1 MSNSDTSPRRM
12 APAILRYGIAGLCVA
27 AALFATKFLQLFTD
41 TPPWF
46 EFLVAVMI
54 SSWVGGLG
62 PGFLAVLLSSLTI
75 DYFFLPPLYSIGVPK
90 IPHLRG
96 HLVFVLS
103 SLLISWLSARRK
115 KAEAL
120 LRQARDEMEAKV
132 RERTAEL
139 KQTNVELQAEIAER
153 RRAEDTL
160 REQAD
165 LLNLT
170 HDTVMVRGANDAITY
185 WNRGA
190 EEMYGWTK
198 EEVLGKASHTLL
210 QTVFPKP
217 LDDIKAE
224 LISRG
229 RWEGEIIHARRD
241 GRQIVVASRWAVK
254 RDGQGTPVAT
264 LEINNDITERRQAED
279 ALREMQAELAHV
291 TRVLTMGELA
301 ASIAHEVRQPLTAV
315 VTNGHACLRW
325 LAGDP
330 SNLDEARQAVERM
343 IRAGNQA
350 NEVLG
355 RIRTLLKKSLPA
367 KAPVDINEVIHE
379 VVAVA
384 RSEAARHR
392 IFPQTQLAAGLPLVL
407 GDRVQLQQVI
417 LNLVLNG
424 IDAMT
429 AVSDPSQQLVISSNR
444 YESGKVLVA
453 VKDSGIGLD
462 PQNMDRIF
470 DAFYTTK
477 ADGMGMGLSISRS
490 IVESHGGR
498 LWATPNAGKG
508 ATFQF
513 TLPAEGTSQP

>member
-1 MSNSDTSPRRM
+1 MSNPDTSPRRM
-12 APAILRYGIAGLCVA
+12 RPSIIRYGIAVLCVA
-27 AALFATKFLQLFTD
+27 AALLATKFLQLFTD

-62 PGFLAVLLSSLTI
+62 PGFLAVLLSSLAI
-75 DYFFLPPLYSIGVPK
+75 DYFFLPPLYSIGVPN

-96 HLVFVLS
+96 HFVFVLS

-139 KQTNVELQAEIAER
+139 KQTNEELQAEIAER

-198 EEVLGKASHTLL
+198 EEVLGKVSHTLL

-264 LEINNDITERRQAED
+264 LEINNDITERR
-279 ALREMQAELAHV
+279 
-291 TRVLTMGELA
+291 
-301 ASIAHEVRQPLTAV
+301 
-315 VTNGHACLRW
+315 AC
-325 LAGDP
+325 
-330 SNLDEARQAVERM
+330 
-343 IRAGNQA
+343 
-350 NEVLG
+350 
-355 RIRTLLKKSLPA
+355 
-367 KAPVDINEVIHE
+367 
-379 VVAVA
+379 
-384 RSEAARHR
+384 
-392 IFPQTQLAAGLPLVL
+392 
-407 GDRVQLQQVI
+407 
-417 LNLVLNG
+417 
-424 IDAMT
+424 
-429 AVSDPSQQLVISSNR
+429 
-444 YESGKVLVA
+444 
-453 VKDSGIGLD
+453 
-462 PQNMDRIF
+462 
-470 DAFYTTK
+470 
-477 ADGMGMGLSISRS
+477 
-490 IVESHGGR
+490 
-498 LWATPNAGKG
+498 
-508 ATFQF
+508 
-513 TLPAEGTSQP
+513 

>member
-1 MSNSDTSPRRM
+1 
-12 APAILRYGIAGLCVA
+12 
-27 AALFATKFLQLFTD
+27 
-41 TPPWF
+41 
-46 EFLVAVMI
+46 
-54 SSWVGGLG
+54 
-62 PGFLAVLLSSLTI
+62 
-75 DYFFLPPLYSIGVPK
+75 
-90 IPHLRG
+90 
-96 HLVFVLS
+96 
-103 SLLISWLSARRK
+103 
-115 KAEAL
+115 
-120 LRQARDEMEAKV
+120 
-132 RERTAEL
+132 
-139 KQTNVELQAEIAER
+139 
-153 RRAEDTL
+153 
-160 REQAD
+160 
-165 LLNLT
+165 
-170 HDTVMVRGANDAITY
+170 
-185 WNRGA
+185 
-190 EEMYGWTK
+190 
-198 EEVLGKASHTLL
+198 
-210 QTVFPKP
+210 
-217 LDDIKAE
+217 
-224 LISRG
+224 
-229 RWEGEIIHARRD
+229 
-241 GRQIVVASRWAVK
+241 
-254 RDGQGTPVAT
+254 
-264 LEINNDITERRQAED
+264 
-279 ALREMQAELAHV
+279 
-291 TRVLTMGELA
+291 VLTMGELA

-367 KAPVDINEVIHE
+367 KALVDINEVVHE

-392 IFPQTQLAAGLPLVL
+392 VFPQTQLAAGLPLVL

-477 ADGMGMGLSISRS
+477 SDGMGMGLSISRS